1 MTVDFN
7 AMATMTAVLLAQDPV
22 LPTPPPAKD
31 PGTSATVFA
40 NNPATIARILAGK
53 EASPAAP
60 AIEGDANTALAAP
73 WLTLS
78 PMDVASGNDHP
89 LVFLFAQ
96 TAVRMGKLREAPVDL
111 CLRNYP
117 VSIHKEACQR
127 LSRNH
132 LVLRYDALG
141 HQCLIEDLNAPNG
154 TRLDGIP
161 VTPGST
167 LPLVPGVDNIVE
179 LAGVVVLWLRCLP
192 RTGAAMSTP
201 AGLTPGPVGLDS
213 DCRFDA
219 VTMTRPENRSELIYA
234 QVLRRISLGGPGA
247 DLALAGARTRS
258 SCELG
263 IIGGRWWWRVAVAP
277 GMTAASW
284 SPLTNSTELD
294 CGGRIWR
301 AAPARHEQYG

>member
-1 MTVDFN
+1 MTVDLN

-40 NNPATIARILAGK
+40 NDPGTIDALLAGK
-53 EASPAAP
+53 NVRPAAP
-60 AIEGDANTALAAP
+60 LVEGDPATALTAP

-78 PMDVASGNDHP
+78 PTDAASGNDHA
-89 LVFLFAQ
+89 LVFLFGQ
-96 TAVRMGKLREAPVDL
+96 TSVRMGKLREAPVDL

-117 VSIHKEACQR
+117 VSIHKDACQR
-127 LSRNH
+127 LSRHH
-132 LVLRYDALG
+132 LALRYDALG

-201 AGLTPGPVGLDS
+201 TGLTPGPVGLDG

-234 QVLRRISLGGPGA
+234 QVLRRISLGGPGS
-247 DLALAGARTRS
+247 DLALAGARTRT
-258 SCELG
+258 SCELA
-263 IIGGRWWWRVAVAP
+263 IIGGRWWWRVALPP
-277 GMTAASW
+277 GMTAAPW
-284 SPLTNSTELD
+284 SPLTATTELD

-301 AAPARHEQYG
+301 ATPARHEQYG